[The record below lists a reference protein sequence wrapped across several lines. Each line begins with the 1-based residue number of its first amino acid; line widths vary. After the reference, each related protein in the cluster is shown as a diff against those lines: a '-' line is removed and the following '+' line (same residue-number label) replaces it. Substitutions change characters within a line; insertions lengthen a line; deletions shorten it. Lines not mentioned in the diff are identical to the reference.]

1 MSRTVV
7 MVETGTANLASMRAG
22 LTRAGATV
30 RPANGPEDVRDADHV
45 LLPGVGAF
53 AAARGTLA
61 ATGLDEALRDR
72 IERDRPTLCVCV
84 GLQVLA
90 ESSEESPGVAG
101 LGLVPGVVR
110 RFEPDADPAA
120 PVRVPQMGWNRI
132 DVDPGCRRLAAGEVY
147 FANSFALFEPPAG
160 WSAATGTHGRRFVAG
175 FERGA
180 VVACQFHPELSG
192 AAGAAVLRRWLEGA

>member
-1 MSRTVV
+1 

-22 LTRAGATV
+22 LTRAGAAV
-30 RPANGPEDVRDADHV
+30 RPARDPEDVRDADFV

-61 ATGLDEALRDR
+61 ASGLDAALRDR

-90 ESSEESPGVAG
+90 EASEESPGVAG
-101 LGLVPGVVR
+101 LGVVAGVVR
-110 RFEPDADPAA
+110 RFEPCADAAA

-132 DVDPGCRRLAAGEVY
+132 EAGTDCRLLATGDVY
-147 FANSFALFEPPAG
+147 FANSYALSDSPAG
-160 WSAATGTHGRRFVAG
+160 WAAATATHGRGFVAG
-175 FERGA
+175 FERGS

-192 AAGAAVLRRWLEGA
+192 ATGAAVLRRWLEGV